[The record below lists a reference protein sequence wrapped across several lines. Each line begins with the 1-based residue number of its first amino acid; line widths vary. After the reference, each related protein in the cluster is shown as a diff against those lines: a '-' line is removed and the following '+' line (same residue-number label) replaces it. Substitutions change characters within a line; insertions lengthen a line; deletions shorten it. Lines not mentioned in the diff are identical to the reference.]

1 MKITSTDPHVIMID
15 NVTYPGLYDLNL
27 LRENMIEAQS
37 TRWIEHV
44 VFSALTF
51 NVLIEKMRGARTYN
65 EGYAAGY
72 EDAME
77 DKD

>member
-1 MKITSTDPHVIMID
+1 MKIMSTDPHVIMID
-15 NVTYPGLYDLNL
+15 SVSYPGLYDFQL

-44 VFSALTF
+44 VFSATTF
-51 NVLIEKMRGARTYN
+51 DILIDNMRRMRTYDD
-65 EGYAAGY
+65 GYAAGY

-77 DKD
+77 DRD